1 MKDCIKRKINILKTK
16 SFFVENYETLEIQEH
31 QFIDSEFE
39 TLKMKLSNAAAY
51 VSSTIQDV
59 RIIYCKHCGEVI
71 YKK

>member
-1 MKDCIKRKINILKTK
+1 MKDCIKRKTNVLKNK

-31 QFIDSEFE
+31 QFVDSELE
-39 TLKMKLSNAAAY
+39 TLKMKLSNNNSY
-51 VSSTIQDV
+51 FSSSVQDV